1 MNIRGISSNCGSIY
15 RYLEKRMEDHLHM
28 LNLTGKPLKGLQSF
42 SRMLRAKG
50 KRCIS
55 NSRDNFGITGK
66 IL

>member
-1 MNIRGISSNCGSIY
+1 
-15 RYLEKRMEDHLHM
+15 MEDHLHM

-55 NSRDNFGITGK
+55 NSRDNCGITCK

>member
-1 MNIRGISSNCGSIY
+1 
-15 RYLEKRMEDHLHM
+15 MEDHLHM

-50 KRCIS
+50 KRSIS